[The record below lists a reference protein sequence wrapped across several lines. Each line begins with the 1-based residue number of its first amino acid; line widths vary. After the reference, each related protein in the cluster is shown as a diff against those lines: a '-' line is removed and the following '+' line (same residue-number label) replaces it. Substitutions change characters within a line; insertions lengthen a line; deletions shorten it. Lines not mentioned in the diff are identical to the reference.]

1 MQQVLVQD
9 EDYIHLT
16 PEKKMKIFSKC
27 ANDFFFFC
35 KNYCIIISKTQKVK
49 FKLYEYQKD
58 VALAIINNE
67 DVIINKAR
75 QLGLSTLVAT
85 IVAWKILFNTN
96 EEVVLISENA
106 KKAKDLLKKVKLIIR
121 ELPTFLRMKLVTDNV
136 QDIELSNGS
145 RCQSES
151 RSENAGRSAT
161 VTFLVLDEAA
171 FIEKNIIENIWDA
184 ASPTLTTTDGHAVII
199 STPNGMG
206 GWFFNMW
213 EGANSG
219 LNNFTPFEIPWQMH
233 PDRDENWARGELKK
247 MNSNKKKFMQEYEVS
262 FISSGDTLFDMEWLL
277 EYYNRV
283 KEDPKEMKQSVV
295 FYNEETEKEEIIRVG
310 TDPDLWIYEYPDP
323 EKEYLLC
330 ADPARGDA
338 ADFHAFHVFELYTL
352 NLVVE
357 YRGRIP
363 SVNFAKLIN
372 SVAIEY
378 NTAATTVEN
387 NGVGWAV
394 IQKLVEI
401 GQKNFVYTHKGQV
414 LIDPHKTRQT
424 IEGGKMVPGFSM
436 TGNSRVLCI
445 EALISFINEESFA
458 IKSRRLL
465 SELKTFSF
473 KSGRYEA
480 MDDACHDDLV
490 LSLAQGLYVYKIY
503 VLAKERAKLRMNAII
518 NSMSSEKR
526 LPTQSTF
533 KQTFSTSDHM
543 EVPRIPKIVS
553 SKTKKRYNAQY
564 VKQLKKDFDFDE
576 SQFLK

>member
-1 MQQVLVQD
+1 MVVLIQD
-9 EDYIHLT
+9 KEYTHLT
-16 PEKKMKIFSKC
+16 PQQKVEIFSKC
-27 ANDFFFFC
+27 AKDFFFFC
-35 KNYCIIISKTQKVK
+35 ENYCVIISKTRNVK

-58 VALAIINNE
+58 VALAIINGE

-75 QLGLSTLVAT
+75 QLGLSTLVAA
-85 IVAWKILFNTN
+85 IVAWKILFNKN
-96 EEVVLISENA
+96 EEVVLISENS
-106 KKAKDLLKKVKLIIR
+106 KKAKDLLKKVKLIIK
-121 ELPTFLRMKLVTDNV
+121 ELPTFLRMKLITDNV
-136 QDIELSNGS
+136 QDIALSNGS

-161 VTFLVLDEAA
+161 VTFLVLDEAG
-171 FIEKNIIENIWDA
+171 FIEKNIIESIWDA
-184 ASPTLTTTDGHAVII
+184 ASPTLTTTNGHAVII

-219 LNNFTPFEIPWQMH
+219 LNDFTPFEIPWWMH
-233 PDRDENWARGELKK
+233 PERDENWAKSELKK
-247 MNSNKKKFMQEYEVS
+247 MNSNKKKFDQEYNVS
-262 FISSGDTLFDMEWLL
+262 FIASGDTLFDMEWLL
-277 EYYNRV
+277 EYYEQV
-283 KEDPKEMKQSVV
+283 KEDPKEMRSSVV
-295 FYNEETEKEEIIRVG
+295 FQNDESGKSETIRVG
-310 TDPDLWIYEYPDP
+310 SEPDLWIYEYPDP

-338 ADFHAFHVFELYTL
+338 SDFHAFHVIELYTL

-372 SVAIEY
+372 SVATEY
-378 NTAATTVEN
+378 NEAATTVEN

-414 LIDPHKTRQT
+414 LIDPHKTKQS
-424 IEGGKMVPGFSM
+424 IDGGKMVPGFSM
-436 TGNSRVLCI
+436 TGNARVLCI
-445 EALISFINEESFA
+445 EALVSFINEESFA

-465 SELKTFSF
+465 SELKTFAF

-480 MDDACHDDLV
+480 IDDTCHDDLV

-518 NSMSSEKR
+518 NSMSTEKR
-526 LPTQSTF
+526 LPTESTLQ
-533 KQTFSTSDHM
+533 KTFSTKDHM
-543 EVPRIPKIVS
+543 ELPRTPGIITN
-553 SKTKKRYNAQY
+553 KTKKRYNDQY
-564 VKQLKKDFDFDE
+564 VKELKKGVNFDQSD
-576 SQFLK
+576 FLK